1 MDIKTPPTSPWR
13 PGRRGPTGYRIL
25 QQEIRWRVEKCR
37 NRLPR
42 GLVQVGDALAAREAQ
57 PDSPRAPGSHT
68 GRLRHVGFWG
78 GGDRQRPPSSKVGV
92 AHAECLNGTW
102 VNALSRGVASD
113 AH

>member
-1 MDIKTPPTSPWR
+1 MAASKMPKSPSSGAGTSW
-13 PGRRGPTGYRIL
+13 I
-25 QQEIRWRVEKCR
+25 
-37 NRLPR
+37 
-42 GLVQVGDALAAREAQ
+42 QVGDALAAREAQ

-78 GGDRQRPPSSKVGV
+78 GGDKQRPPSSKVGV